1 MPGQDLLLG
10 EPVMVPRSD
19 RSWKVLGLLSLLGC
33 AAFYVTWRQVPVDPS
48 TTMAMAPALSQRM
61 GQQLWNAEAK
71 AIVAGAAALRS
82 RSPGGSPLASQGYMT
97 GVRLAALDGARA
109 GCRGNLQCVRAVG
122 LFFGTQTGKTEDV
135 ASAVGEAAGVGA
147 EDIGEKSAADLAGY
161 DGLIVGL
168 PTWNTGADSERSGT
182 AWDEYLEEIK
192 TLDLCGKPVAVF
204 GVGDSVGYGD
214 NFCDAIEELH
224 NTFQAAGAKM
234 IGYTDAGGYQHS
246 DSKSVADGK
255 FLGLPLDE
263 DNENDMTKDRVT
275 NWVSQLKSEGMPL

>member
-1 MPGQDLLLG
+1 
-10 EPVMVPRSD
+10 
-19 RSWKVLGLLSLLGC
+19 
-33 AAFYVTWRQVPVDPS
+33 
-48 TTMAMAPALSQRM
+48 MAMAPALSQRM
-61 GQQLWNAEAK
+61 WQQLWNAEAK

-192 TLDLCGKPVAVF
+192 TLDLCGKP
-204 GVGDSVGYGD
+204 GCLRSGRLRRLWRQLLRC
-214 NFCDAIEELH
+214 NR
-224 NTFQAAGAKM
+224 GAS
-234 IGYTDAGGYQHS
+234 QHLS
-246 DSKSVADGK
+246 GCRRKDDWVHGCRW
-255 FLGLPLDE
+255 LPAFRLQE
-263 DNENDMTKDRVT
+263 CGRRQVPRPSTR
-275 NWVSQLKSEGMPL
+275 

>member
-1 MPGQDLLLG
+1 
-10 EPVMVPRSD
+10 
-19 RSWKVLGLLSLLGC
+19 
-33 AAFYVTWRQVPVDPS
+33 
-48 TTMAMAPALSQRM
+48 MAMAPALSQRM

-71 AIVAGAAALRS
+71 AVVAGAAALRS
-82 RSPGGSPLASQGYMT
+82 RSPSGGSPLVSQACMT
-97 GVRLAALDGARA
+97 GVRLAALEGARA

-135 ASAVGEAAGVGA
+135 ASAVGEATGVGA

-204 GVGDSVGYGD
+204 GVGDSIGYGD

-234 IGYTDAGGYQHS
+234 IGYVDASGYNFVE
-246 DSKSVADGK
+246 SKSNKGGK
-255 FLGLPLDE
+255 FLGLPCDQ
-263 DNENDMTKDRVT
+263 DNEDDQSEGRVAA
-275 NWVSQLKSEGMPL
+275 WVEQIKSEGMPL

>member
-1 MPGQDLLLG
+1 
-10 EPVMVPRSD
+10 
-19 RSWKVLGLLSLLGC
+19 
-33 AAFYVTWRQVPVDPS
+33 
-48 TTMAMAPALSQRM
+48 MAMAPVLSQRM

-82 RSPGGSPLASQGYMT
+82 RSPSGGSPLVSQAYMT
-97 GVRLAALDGARA
+97 GVRLAALEGARA

-182 AWDEYLEEIK
+182 AWDEFLEEIK
-192 TLDLCGKPVAVF
+192 TLDLCGTAW
-204 GVGDSVGYGD
+204 DEYL
-214 NFCDAIEELH
+214 EE
-224 NTFQAAGAKM
+224 
-234 IGYTDAGGYQHS
+234 I
-246 DSKSVADGK
+246 
-255 FLGLPLDE
+255 
-263 DNENDMTKDRVT
+263 
-275 NWVSQLKSEGMPL
+275 

>member
-1 MPGQDLLLG
+1 
-10 EPVMVPRSD
+10 
-19 RSWKVLGLLSLLGC
+19 
-33 AAFYVTWRQVPVDPS
+33 
-48 TTMAMAPALSQRM
+48 MAMAPALSQRM

-71 AIVAGAAALRS
+71 AVVAGAAALRS
-82 RSPGGSPLASQGYMT
+82 RAPSGGSPLVSQAYMT
-97 GVRLAALDGARA
+97 GVRLAALEGARA

-135 ASAVGEAAGVGA
+135 ASSMGEAAGVEA
-147 EDIGEKSAADLAGY
+147 KDIGEASAADLAGY

-234 IGYTDAGGYQHS
+234 LGYVSSEGYQHGE
-246 DSKSVADGK
+246 SKSVADGK
-255 FLGLPLDE
+255 FLGLPLDQ
-263 DNENDMTKDRVT
+263 DNEDDMTEGRVKS
-275 NWVSQLKSEGMPL
+275 WVSQIKGEGMPLM

>member
-1 MPGQDLLLG
+1 
-10 EPVMVPRSD
+10 
-19 RSWKVLGLLSLLGC
+19 
-33 AAFYVTWRQVPVDPS
+33 
-48 TTMAMAPALSQRM
+48 MAMAPVLSQKM

-71 AIVAGAAALRS
+71 AVVAGAAALRS
-82 RSPGGSPLASQGYMT
+82 RSPSGRSPLVSQAYMT
-97 GVRLAALDGARA
+97 GLRLAALEGARA

-135 ASAVGEAAGVGA
+135 
-147 EDIGEKSAADLAGY
+147 GEKSAADLAGY

-234 IGYTDAGGYQHS
+234 LGYTDAADYMHS
-246 DSKSVADGK
+246 DTKSVKDGK

-263 DNENDMTKDRVT
+263 DNEDDKTSDRV
-275 NWVSQLKSEGMPL
+275 NAWVTQLKGEGMPLQ